1 MPPRVSIRSATA
13 DDAEAVLT
21 CLRLAFEPFRA
32 SYTSDAYRDT
42 VPTLDAIHARLA
54 SMCVLVAVSPD
65 GEIVGTI
72 AAQRAGPNEG
82 HLRGMAVRP
91 GWQGAGVADRLLEA
105 AERTVVDWNC
115 SCLSLDTTEPLQRA
129 IRFYL
134 RHGFRA
140 SGRVTDFFGMPLFEY
155 LKILVRRA

>member
-1 MPPRVSIRSATA
+1 MPPRFSIRLATA
-13 DDAEAVLT
+13 EDAEAILS

-32 SYTSDAYRDT
+32 SYTPDAYRDT

-54 SMCVLVAVSPD
+54 SMCVLVAVAPD
-65 GEIVGTI
+65 GEIVGTV

-105 AERTVVDWNC
+105 AERSIVDWNC
-115 SCLSLDTTEPLQRA
+115 ARVSLDTTEPLQRA

-140 SGRVTDFFGMPLFEY
+140 SGRVTDYFGMPLFEY
-155 LKILVRRA
+155 LKILVPRA